1 MLHGWA
7 CLCNIPGSASETSKS
22 SRYNQALMP
31 VVLVVDDQP
40 FIGVAVKGLLAADPG
55 IQLHTCHEPREAK
68 TLAARLQPA
77 VILIDLVMPDVDGL
91 TLIGLL
97 RGDPDTSGIPLIAM
111 SGNTD
116 DKSRQEALA
125 AGASDF
131 VVKLP
136 PRDELIATIRRHAAA
151 DPAADGLARVEAVT
165 VPPAEP
171 QAPQSAEDQT
181 LDRQAVAALRDM
193 SPDREFVTSL
203 IDLFVREA
211 AAQVEELR
219 DAVARADG
227 EAMRSLA
234 HRLRGSSNTIGARK
248 LAALSGQLENHA
260 RRNRGS
266 AVGPVLVAEI
276 ADEFARVRGA
286 LALERSEGGAP

>member
-1 MLHGWA
+1 
-7 CLCNIPGSASETSKS
+7 
-22 SRYNQALMP
+22 MP

-55 IQLHTCHEPREAK
+55 IQLHTCHDPREAK

-97 RGDPDTSGIPLIAM
+97 RGDPDTSSIPLIAM

-151 DPAADGLARVEAVT
+151 DPAGDGLARVEAVT

-193 SPDREFVTSL
+193 SPDAGSEFVSSL

-248 LAALSGQLENHA
+248 LAALSGQLEDHA

-266 AVGPVLVAEI
+266 AVGRVLVAEI
-276 ADEFARVRGA
+276 AAEFARVRGA